1 MRAVSASVPIHVIIP
16 TAGRPELIDRTLASL
31 AACRKPAGYQGAVV
45 VENGHPCGA
54 EAIVAACDSR
64 SGIRYLHVSE
74 GNKSAALNAAL
85 ATLESGLVVF
95 FDDDVRLHPDVLVAY
110 AEAAAEW
117 RERAYFGGLCGV
129 DYEERPPAWL
139 LPYLPVSARG
149 FDPRR
154 KNGAFYLGFNWAAYV
169 EEVRE
174 AGGFDPRFGPGS
186 PTGAT
191 TGDETV
197 MQQRLLKRGARPVH
211 VVRAVVWHHVP
222 RDRCTPEW
230 LFQRARREGRSH
242 AQMDAADRPFGG
254 SVRAC
259 LSIASNVVRLVGATL
274 QRDKRKRVQ
283 ARAAIAFRA
292 GFLSGLLHGRG

>member
-1 MRAVSASVPIHVIIP
+1 MIARPPLHVLIP
-16 TAGRPELIDRTLASL
+16 TAGRPELIGRTLASL
-31 AACRKPAGYQGAVV
+31 AACRKPEGYRGTVV
-45 VENGHPCGA
+45 VENGPPGGA
-54 EAIVAACDSR
+54 EAVVAACDSR
-64 SGIRYLHVSE
+64 LLVRYLHVPE

-85 ATLESGLVVF
+85 ATLDGGLAVF

-110 AEAAAEW
+110 AQAAAEW
-117 RERAYFGGLCGV
+117 TRGAYFGGLCGV

-169 EEVRE
+169 DEVKE

-222 RDRCTPEW
+222 QDRCTPEW
-230 LFQRARREGRSH
+230 LLQRALREGQAH
-242 AQMDAADRPFGG
+242 AQMEAGDRPLGG
-254 SVRAC
+254 VARAC
-259 LSIASNVVRLVGATL
+259 VSIASNAARLVSATV
-274 QRDKRKRVQ
+274 QRDQQKRI
-283 ARAAIAFRA
+283 RALAALYFRA
-292 GFLSGLLHGRG
+292 GFLRGWLHRAG